1 MDDFGVL
8 VQPFGIRPQGKS
20 APMAASKAASRTHKY
35 SSVNLDPPF
44 STIPTSESTHNSS
57 SGNGSLLD
65 DQNDAFGFGFNN
77 SKPQNCG
84 NYSDNVFQKPI
95 NGGGGGGLNF
105 DKEAVFKGSMN
116 LNTKSSDVDDNSLW
130 GFSGNVS
137 TTGLVDGGD
146 LLSSDP
152 VHDFLGSLGKT
163 ASGSSSRLDE
173 NMGSNVVSDDLIP
186 GFGNSDSSNDRAQ
199 ASSTEKNSGSSSI
212 EELEDFGSGRI
223 RTVEKTQ
230 ASSTEKNS
238 GLSSVEELEDFGS
251 GRMKK
256 MANDD
261 LGAFKVKNEP
271 KMTCKPIETNFIDI
285 DIEGSF
291 NGDSSHPENLE
302 SVSQNFFEAEAPD
315 LDSFF
320 GAYTQKSN
328 PVPERKTTD
337 RKTEEIRD
345 LSSGTPF
352 NTKQKISPGNLQDDF
367 SLLFGAAPMSSQFE
381 EIEGES
387 EERRKARLDHFQT
400 TQARVAQALAD
411 LNEREFR
418 AQQEQEERHRIAE
431 AMETEM
437 KRWAAGKEG
446 NLRALLSSLQQVLA
460 PDLGWKPVTLTDLI
474 TSSQV
479 KIAYKKAALCVHPD
493 KVQQKGANLEQ
504 KYVAEKV
511 FDLLKEAWN
520 KFNVEELR

>member
-1 MDDFGVL
+1 MEH
-8 VQPFGIRPQGKS
+8 
-20 APMAASKAASRTHKY
+20 T
-35 SSVNLDPPF
+35 
-44 STIPTSESTHNSS
+44 
-57 SGNGSLLD
+57 
-65 DQNDAFGFGFNN
+65 
-77 SKPQNCG
+77 
-84 NYSDNVFQKPI
+84 
-95 NGGGGGGLNF
+95 
-105 DKEAVFKGSMN
+105 
-116 LNTKSSDVDDNSLW
+116 
-130 GFSGNVS
+130 
-137 TTGLVDGGD
+137 
-146 LLSSDP
+146 
-152 VHDFLGSLGKT
+152 
-163 ASGSSSRLDE
+163 
-173 NMGSNVVSDDLIP
+173 
-186 GFGNSDSSNDRAQ
+186 
-199 ASSTEKNSGSSSI
+199 
-212 EELEDFGSGRI
+212 
-223 RTVEKTQ
+223 
-230 ASSTEKNS
+230 
-238 GLSSVEELEDFGS
+238 
-251 GRMKK
+251 
-256 MANDD
+256 
-261 LGAFKVKNEP
+261 P
-271 KMTCKPIETNFIDI
+271 K
-285 DIEGSF
+285 
-291 NGDSSHPENLE
+291 
-302 SVSQNFFEAEAPD
+302 
-315 LDSFF
+315 
-320 GAYTQKSN
+320 KSN

-337 RKTEEIRD
+337 RKTEETRD
-345 LSSGTPF
+345 LSCGTPF

-418 AQQEQEERHRIAE
+418 AQQEQEERYRIAE